1 MMVVLQC
8 LIWIVLRMV
17 IWLIKLIGIHMETI
31 VCGYVAVVSSIAVH
45 NTATSNATS
54 TSIVENATSVML
66 MWTG

>member
-31 VCGYVAVVSSIAVH
+31 ICGYIAVVSSIAVH
-45 NTATSNATS
+45 NTAS

-66 MWTG
+66 IWTG